1 MAGDRIDNLTEA
13 KRLQKEHKEQHV
25 IEALPDVT
33 SFGNLRHGVS
43 GVGIDGIEADFDT
56 LRQVE
61 SDLARLHDDLLAH
74 LRDAAE
80 LTGPLGDGTSPVT
93 GPMRKAF
100 LDRAD
105 LEGGVQT
112 TLLDYMEELIDV
124 RFAIVQTLAT
134 YEGVENDTVEQLQK
148 HAGQL
153 EELY

>member
-25 IEALPDVT
+25 IEALPDVA
-33 SFGNLRHGVS
+33 SFGNLRHGVT
-43 GVGIDGIEADFDT
+43 GVGVDGIEADFDT

-74 LRDAAE
+74 LKDAAE

-134 YEGVENDTVEQLQK
+134 YEGVENDTVDQLRK

>member
-1 MAGDRIDNLTEA
+1 MAGDRIDSLSEA
-13 KRLQKEHKEQHV
+13 KRLQKEHREQHV
-25 IEALPDVT
+25 IEALPDVA
-33 SFGNLRHGVS
+33 SFGNLRHGVT
-43 GVGIDGIEADFDT
+43 GVGMDGIEADFDT
-56 LRQVE
+56 LRQAQ
-61 SDLARLHDDLLAH
+61 SDLARLHEDLLAH
-74 LRDAAE
+74 LKDAAD

-112 TLLDYMEELIDV
+112 ALLDYMEELIEV
-124 RFAIVQTLAT
+124 RLAIVQTLAT
-134 YEGVENDTVEQLQK
+134 YEGVENDAIDQLRK

>member
-13 KRLQKEHKEQHV
+13 KRLKDEYKGHDSAFV
-25 IEALPDVT
+25 IESLTPY
-33 SFGNLRHGVS
+33 GNATHGVS
-43 GVGIDGIEADFDT
+43 GVGMDGIDADFDT
-56 LRQVE
+56 LRQAE
-61 SDLARLHDDLLAH
+61 RDLAGLHDDLLAH

-112 TLLDYMEELIDV
+112 ALLDYLEELIGV
-124 RFAIVQTLAT
+124 RTAILQTLAT
-134 YEGVENDTVEQLQK
+134 YQGVEDDMVDRLRT

-153 EELY
+153 EELS